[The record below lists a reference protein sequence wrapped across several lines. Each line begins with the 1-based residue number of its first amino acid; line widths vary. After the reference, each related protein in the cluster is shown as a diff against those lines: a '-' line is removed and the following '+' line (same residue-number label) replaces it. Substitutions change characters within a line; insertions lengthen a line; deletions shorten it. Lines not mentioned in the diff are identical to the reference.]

1 MVGLPA
7 TTMRSPDLPVPR
19 EGQQARCFGKP
30 AIEEAAPGSGYS
42 LPLTGLPLICP
53 SHNRGATMERGS
65 ERGNLGAPSENG

>member
-19 EGQQARCFGKP
+19 EGQQARCILRKP

-42 LPLTGLPLICP
+42 LPL
-53 SHNRGATMERGS
+53 GAVAGVVGIESGVVS
-65 ERGNLGAPSENG
+65 GVFNLRIIRR

>member
-19 EGQQARCFGKP
+19 EGQQARCILRKP

-42 LPLTGLPLICP
+42 LPLTGLPP
-53 SHNRGATMERGS
+53 DSS
-65 ERGNLGAPSENG
+65 EPQQRSNNGKGLGAGQPWRAI